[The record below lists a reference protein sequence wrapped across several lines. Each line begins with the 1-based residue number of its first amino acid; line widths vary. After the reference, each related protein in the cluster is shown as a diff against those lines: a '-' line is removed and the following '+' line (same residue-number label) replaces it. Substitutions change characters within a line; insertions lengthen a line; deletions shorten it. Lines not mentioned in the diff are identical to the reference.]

1 MVNQVTRGHEVTHGT
16 VELHEAWP
24 QGMPL
29 GTTQGMT
36 WLGDHGDIM
45 RIYGKK
51 QPHYIHRY
59 SYIYIRNN
67 YIKKII
73 YIIILSKYDIY
84 IYIIYIYIL

>member
-59 SYIYIRNN
+59 SYIYIYIRNN

-73 YIIILSKYDIY
+73 YIYYY
-84 IYIIYIYIL
+84 IK